1 MLVLPIKGKWFD
13 MILTGEKK
21 EEYRNYSPY
30 WIKRFCNIGMLER
43 IQGDVYK
50 STDTHRLVKFRNG
63 YSSVSRAFVAEVGL
77 SIGYGETAWGAK
89 PNEKYLILTV
99 VKIVEVSE
107 VEKKTGVD

>member
-13 MILTGEKK
+13 MILAGEKK

-50 STDTHRLVKFRNG
+50 PTDTQAHVKFRNG

-77 SIGYGETAWGAK
+77 SIGCGEPAWGAK

-99 VKIVEVSE
+99 VKIVEVSGY
-107 VEKKTGVD
+107 EKDM

>member
-13 MILTGEKK
+13 MILSGDKK
-21 EEYRNYSPY
+21 EEYRAYSPY

-50 STDTHRLVKFRNG
+50 ATDTHRLVKFRNG
-63 YSSVSRAFVAEVGL
+63 YSSASRAFVAELGL
-77 SIGYGETAWGAK
+77 SIGYGYPAWGAK

-99 VKIVEVSE
+99 FNIVV
-107 VEKKTGVD
+107 V